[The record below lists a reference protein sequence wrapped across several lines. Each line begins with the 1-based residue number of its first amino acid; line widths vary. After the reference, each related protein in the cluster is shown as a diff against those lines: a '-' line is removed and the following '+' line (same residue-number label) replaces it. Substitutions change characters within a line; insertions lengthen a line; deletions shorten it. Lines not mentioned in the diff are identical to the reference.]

1 MLLQKFWFWTV
12 GHLHTSVTKEV
23 WVFVVVALRGALKVE
38 TLWMWT
44 IHVHTTTHSP
54 SNKCA
59 GKTTYKLLYVLLAD
73 DGLVRLSTWF
83 VLEPDRHPTINLINW
98 KSYIR
103 VNRLIIHQHPPLPL
117 PNAPPVTS
125 KHRCLDP
132 PGCLHPSIH
141 WSVFRNSK
149 FFILIFPNQANNYSS
164 TPPNIHLTL
173 AIRPIASEQLHKK
186 HHHRKVSIRNIHL
199 VHCFNKIK

>member
-132 PGCLHPSIH
+132 PGCLHPFH
-141 WSVFRNSK
+141 P
-149 FFILIFPNQANNYSS
+149 LI
-164 TPPNIHLTL
+164 
-173 AIRPIASEQLHKK
+173 
-186 HHHRKVSIRNIHL
+186 
-199 VHCFNKIK
+199 CF